1 MKGMKKITVDNLIHH
16 LEVFLRENPS
26 WAEAEV
32 MVVVNHL
39 IVRKGSDIRKVDLQE
54 DSQDLE

>member
-1 MKGMKKITVDNLIHH
+1 MKKITVDNLIHH